1 MIPIDALF
9 SPVKKVN
16 FAVESTRVGQVTN
29 YDRLILEI
37 WTDGTTT
44 PDEAVATGSKILVE
58 QFTMFAGLGTTQT
71 VIQAPDRANGSALP
85 SAISDMP
92 IEDLDLPQRAFNSLK
107 RHGITKVGQLLQT
120 PDEELL
126 RMRNFGKKSLDEI
139 KERLAARGLIEAPV
153 RDESAEGALS
163 DDGGVADER
172 RLSDEGGPSDNGG
185 PSENGEEEPP
195 AREES

>member
-1 MIPIDALF
+1 
-9 SPVKKVN
+9 
-16 FAVESTRVGQVTN
+16 
-29 YDRLILEI
+29 
-37 WTDGTTT
+37 
-44 PDEAVATGSKILVE
+44 
-58 QFTMFAGLGTTQT
+58 MFAGLGTTQT

-107 RHGITKVGQLLQT
+107 RHGITKVGHLLQT
-120 PDEELL
+120 PGEELL

-163 DDGGVADER
+163 EDGDVSDEAEVALEGGASDE
-172 RLSDEGGPSDNGG
+172 SGTSESGAPDEGGAVDDD
-185 PSENGEEEPP
+185 EEETS
-195 AREES
+195 AR

>member
-9 SPVKKVN
+9 SPVRKVN

-29 YDRLILEI
+29 YDRLILEV
-37 WTDGTTT
+37 WTDATKT
-44 PDEAVATGSKILVE
+44 PDEAIAEASKTLMD
-58 QFTMFAGLGTTQT
+58 QFALFAGLTRS
-71 VIQAPDRANGSALP
+71 QAAIAQPERTNGSSLP
-85 SAISDMP
+85 SAIADMP

-139 KERLAARGLIEAPV
+139 KERLAARGLIELPPH
-153 RDESAEGALS
+153 DESVESGEDEVAS
-163 DDGGVADER
+163 DDGGT
-172 RLSDEGGPSDNGG
+172 SDEEDTTAGTD
-185 PSENGEEEPP
+185 
-195 AREES
+195 ES

>member
-1 MIPIDALF
+1 T
-9 SPVKKVN
+9 K
-16 FAVESTRVGQVTN
+16 
-29 YDRLILEI
+29 
-37 WTDGTTT
+37 
-44 PDEAVATGSKILVE
+44 
-58 QFTMFAGLGTTQT
+58 TQT
-71 VIQAPDRANGSALP
+71 AIAAPDRINGSALP

-153 RDESAEGALS
+153 RDESIVEDAGP
-163 DDGGVADER
+163 
-172 RLSDEGGPSDNGG
+172 SDEGEEEIPA
-185 PSENGEEEPP
+185 GEEQT
-195 AREES
+195 

>member
-1 MIPIDALF
+1 
-9 SPVKKVN
+9 
-16 FAVESTRVGQVTN
+16 
-29 YDRLILEI
+29 
-37 WTDGTTT
+37 
-44 PDEAVATGSKILVE
+44 
-58 QFTMFAGLGTTQT
+58 MFAGLGTTQT

-139 KERLAARGLIEAPV
+139 KERLALRGLIEAPV
-153 RDESAEGALS
+153 KDETEMAETEPEAEELPN
-163 DDGGVADER
+163 D
-172 RLSDEGGPSDNGG
+172 
-185 PSENGEEEPP
+185 EEEL
-195 AREES
+195 AGGTATEDRETEEREQS